1 MKVKH
6 KICRIAETD
15 RNFKRIR
22 LRLRV
27 RSQSREVLAP
37 QLLNVSGAGV
47 GPLYLIDD
55 GDLCAGRTGYRLFIN
70 IYLDKRFSLL
80 CFPPWAELGNI
91 IHLVI

>member
-27 RSQSREVLAP
+27 RSQSREVIAP

-47 GPLYLIDD
+47 
-55 GDLCAGRTGYRLFIN
+55 
-70 IYLDKRFSLL
+70 
-80 CFPPWAELGNI
+80 
-91 IHLVI
+91 